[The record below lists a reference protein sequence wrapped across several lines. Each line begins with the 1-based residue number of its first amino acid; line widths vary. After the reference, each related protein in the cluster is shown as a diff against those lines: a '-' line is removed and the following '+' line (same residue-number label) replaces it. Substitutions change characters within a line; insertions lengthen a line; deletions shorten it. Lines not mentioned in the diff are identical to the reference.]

1 MKGMNSL
8 RWAVGLG
15 LAFGFSCQTEK
26 DVQPKIVASL
36 TETWWCDK
44 QSIMPDQYFGAEGNY
59 RQRQNGQTQSG
70 QWKMSGD
77 NKAILISDFGAGGEG
92 TWSYG
97 LKNIQHDNLVISFYG
112 ADNSFGKCQ

>member
-1 MKGMNSL
+1 MIGVKFAK
-8 RWAVGLG
+8 WAVGLG
-15 LAFGFSCQTEK
+15 LMVGFSCQNEK

-36 TETWWCDK
+36 TETWWCDN
-44 QSIMPDQYFGAEGNY
+44 QSILPDQYFGAEGNY

-70 QWKMSGD
+70 QWKIADD
-77 NKAILISDFGAGGEG
+77 NKAILISNFGVNGEG

-97 LKNIQHDNLVISFYG
+97 LKDLQTDKLVFTFYG